1 MSIDYRIR
9 NIVIAAVLAAAAGLL
24 TIIYV
29 TSSRSDEKASK
40 ESVRVFVPSKDFGIG
55 TSGSKITGAMTVQ
68 VVKRDQLVPEA
79 VTSPAQIRGLYLV
92 QPVVKGEQLTL
103 RRFAKAK
110 EQGIRSQLAG
120 KQRAVQVSGDT
131 NQVLA
136 GTLTPGDRVD
146 VVANIKNPQNNTDV
160 RAVVV
165 LRDLR
170 VLQTENG
177 DAGASIAKSEASDQ
191 HAVLLG
197 MTDEQSQ
204 RMLFAMRN
212 GDWSLQLRPV
222 KKPADSGHSVASF
235 GSVVAG
241 KAK

>member
-1 MSIDYRIR
+1 MTIDYRIR
-9 NIVIAAVLAAAAGLL
+9 NIVIAAVLAAVAGLL

-29 TSSRSDEKASK
+29 TSSNSDEKASK
-40 ESVRVFVPSKDFGIG
+40 ESVQVYVPNQDYGIG
-55 TSGSKITGAMTVQ
+55 TAASKISGSMTAQ
-68 VVKRDQLVPEA
+68 VVQRDQLVAGA
-79 VTSPAQIRGLYLV
+79 VTNPAQIKGLYLT

-103 RRFAKAK
+103 RRFALVE
-110 EQGIRSQLAG
+110 EQGIRSKLAG

-146 VVANIKNPQNNTDV
+146 VVANIQNPSDNSDV
-160 RAVVV
+160 RSTVV

-170 VLQTENG
+170 VLQTQGG
-177 DAGASIAKSEASDQ
+177 DAGDSIDQPESSDM
-191 HAVLLG
+191 HAVVLA

-204 RMLFAMRN
+204 RMMFAMKN

-222 KKPADSGHSVASF
+222 KKPADST
-235 GSVVAG
+235 GSIATFRTVVAG
-241 KAK
+241 EAK

>member
-24 TIIYV
+24 TIVYV

-40 ESVRVFVPSKDFGIG
+40 ESVRVYVPSRDFAIG
-55 TSGSKITGAMTVQ
+55 TSGAKITGAMTAQ

-110 EQGIRSQLAG
+110 EQGIRAALTG
-120 KQRAVQVSGDT
+120 KQRAVQISGDT
-131 NQVLA
+131 NQVLS
-136 GTLTPGDRVD
+136 GTLVPGDRVD
-146 VVANIKNPQNNTDV
+146 VVANLKNPQNNSDV

-165 LRDLR
+165 LRNLR
-170 VLQTENG
+170 VLQTEGG
-177 DAGASIAKSEASDQ
+177 DAGASIDKPESTGT
-191 HAVLLG
+191 HAVLLA
-197 MTDEQSQ
+197 MADEQAQ
-204 RMLFAMRN
+204 RMLFTMKN

-222 KKPADSGHSVASF
+222 KKPADSASSVATF
-235 GSVVAG
+235 GTVVAG